1 MEGML
6 GLNEKR
12 PSSGRSI
19 SMAETARSLLTTAS
33 SLNSGYVLEEAC
45 FEFAGIDPSRDEYDP
60 RSMIGIRPSVQQYRG
75 MKNVVDAMNCDRGV
89 LADQVQD
96 ALDAQQI
103 VTCAAPQPAK
113 P

>member
-1 MEGML
+1 
-6 GLNEKR
+6 
-12 PSSGRSI
+12 
-19 SMAETARSLLTTAS
+19 MAETARPPLTTTS
-33 SLNSGYVLEEAC
+33 SLNSGHMLEEAC
-45 FEFAGIDPSRDEYDP
+45 FEFAGIDPSCDEHDP
-60 RSMIGIRPSVQQYRG
+60 RSTIGIRPSIEQHRG
-75 MKNVVDAMNCDRGV
+75 MKNVVNTVNCDRGV

>member
-1 MEGML
+1 
-6 GLNEKR
+6 
-12 PSSGRSI
+12 
-19 SMAETARSLLTTAS
+19 MAKTARSLLTTAS

-60 RSMIGIRPSVQQYRG
+60 RSMIGIRPSVEQYRG
-75 MKNVVDAMNCDRGV
+75 MKNVVDAVNCDRGV

-103 VTCAAPQPAK
+103 VTGTAPQPAK